1 MRFYQRRGFVLAGVY
16 PGAIEQSRRIKPQIP
31 RVGNFG
37 IPIRDEI
44 EFVLAR

>member
-1 MRFYQRRGFVLAGVY
+1 MRFYQRRGFALVRVY

-37 IPIRDEI
+37 IPIRDELK
-44 EFVLAR
+44 FVLER